1 MQKLSATVKMYNR
14 DDVMTITMF
23 SDNIYLFWLYT
34 CKHRPATQFIQT
46 NKWTVRQRQING

>member
-23 SDNIYLFWLYT
+23 SDNINLFGLYT
-34 CKHRPATQFIQT
+34 CKHSSATQYIQT